1 MMRVPTP
8 KPKRS
13 GRVSMATLLMFM
25 GVAVLLIL
33 IQPAAA
39 ERPERSL
46 LAILEDEDGAEE
58 ILDTA
63 GEVERDGE
71 HVRVARSLLWIFWGS
86 RGRCP
91 CVRYCTRR
99 SCSGWWWRRRCS
111 ETRYCCQRKCQ
122 FSVH

>member
-8 KPKRS
+8 KSPKRS
-13 GRVSMATLLMFM
+13 GRVSMATVMLFM
-25 GVAVLLIL
+25 GVVVLLIL

-46 LAILEDEDGAEE
+46 LSILGDDEDGTEE
-58 ILDTA
+58 IEDTA
-63 GEVERDGE
+63 GEAQADGE
-71 HVRVARSLLWIFWGS
+71 HFRVARSLHGWWLS
-86 RGRCP
+86 ARCP

-111 ETRYCCQRKCQ
+111 ETRYCCERDCD
-122 FSVH
+122 FIVH